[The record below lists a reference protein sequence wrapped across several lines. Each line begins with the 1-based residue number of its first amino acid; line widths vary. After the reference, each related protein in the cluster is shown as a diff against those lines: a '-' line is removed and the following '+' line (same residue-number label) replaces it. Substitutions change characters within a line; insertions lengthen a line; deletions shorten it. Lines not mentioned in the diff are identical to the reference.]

1 MTRPFVWTL
10 FFMIEGIIIVG
21 QSVYM
26 MHFALFTIIILS
38 ALMGYYFKSK
48 IPIVFVLFFLLGN
61 ILIANK
67 MQVENEMIN
76 QEVNITGV
84 VTDTAYTSSGR
95 QKITVKAEC
104 IETEMTQKTKSF
116 KILAILPENE
126 TVSLWDTVVLK
137 GTLLPLEKN
146 RIPGGYNESLYLGTR
161 GYHYKIYTE
170 EQTITGQKK
179 TPILCHIYDFKKK
192 IQTVYDTVLPTEKS
206 AILKAMVTGDKDDI
220 DNITREL
227 YAQAGITHILAIS
240 GLHISIISLFLYAF
254 LEKFLKWNKRN
265 CSLIVLLCLVFYLFF
280 AGFSASAV
288 RAVIM
293 ISVMLIGNVFYYE
306 GDSFN
311 NIAIA
316 ALCILLV
323 QPLYLWDI
331 GFELSFIIATG
342 ILLGSNI
349 LKTSNLPSFIKNT
362 FGFSLLASVVSF
374 PIMAYHFYYVSLIGI
389 LVNIVVIPLVGFL
402 LGMGMIVGIVGLFS
416 INIATFLSGVIYYIL
431 SFYEKVCIVA
441 NLVPYGYPLWGR
453 PLLLTVLLCYFL
465 LLMVY
470 FYKQKKRYYKFAIAL
485 TEILLLV
492 TVFGNQYLFK
502 KNKVSFLDV
511 GQGDSIVIQTYDKHT
526 YIVDTGGR
534 FQTALGSNTGV
545 YTVLPYLEE
554 EGVSKIDGLFIT
566 HMDADHCFGAI
577 ELMDNIKIDKIYISN
592 YDFERTALYETFF
605 KNAQKNKIPIFT
617 IGAGDSAK
625 LGNTMQLDVLYP
637 YSKMM
642 FFEKDDNHGSLVLRL
657 VSGETSILLTGD
669 IGTIDETILLQQ
681 GVDIKSNILKAAHHG
696 SKYSSTEK
704 FLQAVQPEI
713 AILSYGA
720 NNFYGH
726 PHPETIERLQNKNVI
741 LYETA
746 KQGTIT
752 VVIGKDSYTIEGM
765 YAE

>member
-1 MTRPFVWTL
+1 M
-10 FFMIEGIIIVG
+10 
-21 QSVYM
+21 
-26 MHFALFTIIILS
+26 
-38 ALMGYYFKSK
+38 
-48 IPIVFVLFFLLGN
+48 
-61 ILIANK
+61 
-67 MQVENEMIN
+67 
-76 QEVNITGV
+76 
-84 VTDTAYTSSGR
+84 
-95 QKITVKAEC
+95 
-104 IETEMTQKTKSF
+104 
-116 KILAILPENE
+116 
-126 TVSLWDTVVLK
+126 
-137 GTLLPLEKN
+137 
-146 RIPGGYNESLYLGTR
+146 
-161 GYHYKIYTE
+161 
-170 EQTITGQKK
+170 
-179 TPILCHIYDFKKK
+179 
-192 IQTVYDTVLPTEKS
+192 
-206 AILKAMVTGDKDDI
+206 
-220 DNITREL
+220 
-227 YAQAGITHILAIS
+227 
-240 GLHISIISLFLYAF
+240 
-254 LEKFLKWNKRN
+254 
-265 CSLIVLLCLVFYLFF
+265 
-280 AGFSASAV
+280 
-288 RAVIM
+288 
-293 ISVMLIGNVFYYE
+293 
-306 GDSFN
+306 
-311 NIAIA
+311 
-316 ALCILLV
+316 
-323 QPLYLWDI
+323 
-331 GFELSFIIATG
+331 
-342 ILLGSNI
+342 
-349 LKTSNLPSFIKNT
+349 
-362 FGFSLLASVVSF
+362 
-374 PIMAYHFYYVSLIGI
+374 
-389 LVNIVVIPLVGFL
+389 
-402 LGMGMIVGIVGLFS
+402 
-416 INIATFLSGVIYYIL
+416 
-431 SFYEKVCIVA
+431 
-441 NLVPYGYPLWGR
+441 
-453 PLLLTVLLCYFL
+453 
-465 LLMVY
+465 
-470 FYKQKKRYYKFAIAL
+470 
-485 TEILLLV
+485 
-492 TVFGNQYLFK
+492 
-502 KNKVSFLDV
+502 

-669 IGTIDETILLQQ
+669 IGTIDEAILLQQ

>member
-10 FFMIEGIIIVG
+10 FFMIAGIIIGG
-21 QSVYM
+21 QSVSM

-293 ISVMLIGNVFYYE
+293 ISVMLIGNVF
-306 GDSFN
+306 
-311 NIAIA
+311 IMK
-316 ALCILLV
+316 
-323 QPLYLWDI
+323 
-331 GFELSFIIATG
+331 G
-342 ILLGSNI
+342 ILLII
-349 LKTSNLPSFIKNT
+349 L
-362 FGFSLLASVVSF
+362 
-374 PIMAYHFYYVSLIGI
+374 
-389 LVNIVVIPLVGFL
+389 
-402 LGMGMIVGIVGLFS
+402 
-416 INIATFLSGVIYYIL
+416 
-431 SFYEKVCIVA
+431 
-441 NLVPYGYPLWGR
+441 R
-453 PLLLTVLLCYFL
+453 
-465 LLMVY
+465 
-470 FYKQKKRYYKFAIAL
+470 
-485 TEILLLV
+485 
-492 TVFGNQYLFK
+492 
-502 KNKVSFLDV
+502 
-511 GQGDSIVIQTYDKHT
+511 
-526 YIVDTGGR
+526 
-534 FQTALGSNTGV
+534 
-545 YTVLPYLEE
+545 
-554 EGVSKIDGLFIT
+554 
-566 HMDADHCFGAI
+566 
-577 ELMDNIKIDKIYISN
+577 
-592 YDFERTALYETFF
+592 
-605 KNAQKNKIPIFT
+605 
-617 IGAGDSAK
+617 
-625 LGNTMQLDVLYP
+625 
-637 YSKMM
+637 
-642 FFEKDDNHGSLVLRL
+642 
-657 VSGETSILLTGD
+657 
-669 IGTIDETILLQQ
+669 
-681 GVDIKSNILKAAHHG
+681 
-696 SKYSSTEK
+696 
-704 FLQAVQPEI
+704 
-713 AILSYGA
+713 
-720 NNFYGH
+720 
-726 PHPETIERLQNKNVI
+726 
-741 LYETA
+741 
-746 KQGTIT
+746 
-752 VVIGKDSYTIEGM
+752 
-765 YAE
+765 